1 NEFSIYQDSLSQKVD
16 VLVLINDIN
25 DEQPSWPVAG
35 NVIRVEF
42 LDGDGPG
49 KNKFILNAVDKD
61 LGKNGR
67 VRYKLNNLGAP
78 FSLKQTAEDNRLSLE
93 TSRIIDR
100 EEKDSYNMSL
110 VAIDEGN
117 PPLTGSIMLQ
127 VIIIDVNDHAPEFD
141 RAFYTPPK
149 PIYENEVV
157 NSEVLQLQATD
168 RDSGDYGTYL
178 AVLANGRI
186 IIRKP
191 LDYDRMT
198 KKYFLFE
205 VIARD
210 NARDK
215 EYRKTATATVSISV
229 LDRVDEAPTI
239 ETCFL
244 PSGCTASPSA
254 PSIPENLALRSKI
267 AEVIVRDLDT
277 GDHVQCETVLS
288 DNQPPSHL
296 QVGGLSEHGQE
307 VPFILLSS
315 SVNYGSSAPTDSTMK
330 LFDLVTN
337 RVFDR
342 EVSSRACFGIVCRD
356 SQRLEGR
363 ASYCVT
369 IEDVNDSPPVVDGPI
384 VFQALEEDAE
394 RRPLQG
400 RVRNHV
406 HDADIGN
413 NSRLQFALD
422 PTDLEAARLFEVNAD
437 TGQLRPLV
445 VFDRER
451 QASYTLRVLVTDGGK
466 SPLTATATVT
476 VRVWSTQTT
485 VSRCAGRQST
495 DCGRQHGRLRRSRGR
510 GREGAGQRRGRLPAG
525 RRDGDADWRAFS
537 VDRRTGEIKTSMPLD
552 RERQAHYSFRVL
564 AEDQPRSGHGALTGT
579 CLVSVTVEDEND
591 NRPVFRLT
599 PNHPEVFQ
607 MRRAIAG
614 AELSVG
620 PIDPIGA
627 ENFTATLPSP
637 KPPTPTPCRS
647 RSGEPGISIGQ
658 VLAEDP
664 DEGDNRLVDYE
675 LLNRAEVH
683 DLFSVDRR
691 SGLVLINKALHSQPA
706 RDFILV
712 LRACDR
718 GRPRNCSAEA
728 RYRAH
733 ISGSPGGG
741 GDSGEHSGGK
751 GLGNEIVIVCL
762 AVMFLVLGIA
772 TVTVVCLIVRKRS
785 VYIKKSR
792 QPAVA
797 MTTGPG
803 VQSREA

>member
-168 RDSGDYGTYL
+168 RDSGDYGTVVYDFAATAGEDQQVARQYL

-476 VRVWSTQTT
+476 VRV
-485 VSRCAGRQST
+485 VDANDRQPM
-495 DCGRQHGRLRRSRGR
+495 CRQAEYRLRV
-510 GREGAGQRRGRLPAG
+510 RENRPADSTVGFVEAEDEDEKELGNGAVAYRLDD
-525 RRDGDADWRAFS
+525 RDGDADWRAFS

-591 NRPVFRLT
+591 NRPVFRVT

-607 MRRAIAG
+607 VTKR
-614 AELSVG
+614 
-620 PIDPIGA
+620 
-627 ENFTATLPSP
+627 
-637 KPPTPTPCRS
+637 
-647 RSGEPGISIGQ
+647 EPGISIGQ

-733 ISGSPGGG
+733 IVDRRDAAYRGGGSGTESGSPGGG

-785 VYIKKSR
+785 VYVKKSR

-797 MTTGPG
+797 MTTG
-803 VQSREA
+803 